1 MEKTLH
7 IQMKAVDKTQL
18 SLPLCLNGNLSI
30 TKPNM
35 LKIEVLSAFKCQ
47 TKIFAESFS
56 VCFSITMKP
65 KSKFL
70 RKRGGSVKR
79 QRRNFHYYRNTLCPQ
94 PLPVNSQVKAEGFSF
109 WEKQVPRTTTAS
121 KQQHPSL
128 FPCYR
133 WATEIQQD
141 RKNSLGLQFPF
152 PSTQPVQVHS
162 WKTNGSNSVSK

>member
-1 MEKTLH
+1 
-7 IQMKAVDKTQL
+7 MKAVDKTQL

-47 TKIFAESFS
+47 AKISAESFS
-56 VCFSITMKP
+56 ICFSITMKP

-70 RKRGGSVKR
+70 GKRGGSVKR
-79 QRRNFHYYRNTLCPQ
+79 QWRNSRCYRNTLCPQ
-94 PLPVNSQVKAEGFSF
+94 PLPVNSQVKAESFSF
-109 WEKQVPRTTTAS
+109 WEKQAPSITTAS
-121 KQQHPSL
+121 KQQQSSL

-152 PSTQPVQVHS
+152 PSTQSVQVHS
-162 WKTNGSNSVSK
+162 WKMSGRNSVSK